1 MKTEIQKLDMHV
13 GGPQLGKAFTADI
26 LEFYMDSPTTYSLL
40 FLLLSPS
47 FSPLLLFSPPLL
59 LIPSPLPPSSACIQF
74 SLCILGAM
82 STSLVC
88 EWSGCSSY
96 LQAST
101 CFPRR
106 SWDYF
111 YSQIS
116 VTQVKLPVHYNSSQ
130 YLCLGFF
137 AVTVRVRDRGWPKNS
152 FPWTLSMLIA
162 PSPVLVKTL
171 NKKMT

>member
-1 MKTEIQKLDMHV
+1 MHV

-26 LEFYMDSPTTYSLL
+26 LEFYIDSPTTYSLL

-59 LIPSPLPPSSACIQF
+59 LLPSPLPPSSGCIQF
-74 SLCILGAM
+74 SLCILGVM

-88 EWSGCSSY
+88 EWSGYSSY

-106 SWDYF
+106 SWVYL

-137 AVTVRVRDRGWPKNS
+137 AVTVRVRDKRLTKEQ
-152 FPWTLSMLIA
+152 LSMDSKHA
-162 PSPVLVKTL
+162 NSSQSSPCKDIEQ
-171 NKKMT
+171 KMT